1 MTALLSGAL
10 AYWRVAL
17 LVLLCGLCFWAGDR
31 NRNNIWAAK
40 QALQVD
46 QQAQAFAA
54 EVQRGQVAARQAI
67 NAQMTLQSRYESL
80 EGKFDVAKKH
90 SALVVLRG
98 GAACAAAGGGAA
110 GGLAVGAGRTAPA
123 SAPLG
128 AVAPVAPVADPAAV
142 ADDGGAGGIR
152 LTAAAVWVWNSALGG
167 TDTPAGACGAADPT
181 SPACAAD
188 TGLGLDAAWANHT
201 ANAKSCALDRQRH
214 QQLIDYLSDQKT
226 P

>member
-40 QALQVD
+40 QALVQH
-46 QQAQAFAA
+46 QQAMAFAA
-54 EVQRGQVAARQAI
+54 EVQRAQEAARQSI
-67 NAQMTLQSRYESL
+67 NAQMALQSNYESL
-80 EGKFDVAKKH
+80 EGKFDEAKRH
-90 SALVVLRG
+90 SSLVVLRG
-98 GAACAAAGGGAA
+98 GAACADSGGGTGGGVAGAA
-110 GGLAVGAGRTAPA
+110 GGAK
-123 SAPLG
+123 
-128 AVAPVAPVADPAAV
+128 AAV
-142 ADDGGAGGIR
+142 AASAAVAATAAVSDVGGAGDVR
-152 LTAAAVWVWNSALGG
+152 LTAAAVWMWNSALSGA
-167 TDTPAGACGAADPT
+167 DTPAGACGAADPT
-181 SPACAAD
+181 SAACAAD

-201 ANAKSCALDRQRH
+201 ANAKSCALDRLRH

>member
-46 QQAQAFAA
+46 QQAQALAD
-54 EVQRGQVAARQAI
+54 EVQRAQVAARQSI
-67 NAQMTLQSRYESL
+67 TAQQALQANYESL
-80 EGKFDVAKKH
+80 EGKFDVIQKN

-98 GAACAAAGGGAA
+98 AAVCPAAGVAAADTGA
-110 GGLAVGAGRTAPA
+110 A
-123 SAPLG
+123 SAPLVS
-128 AVAPVAPVADPAAV
+128 ASPVAAPMAEPAAV
-142 ADDGGAGGIR
+142 ADAGGAGGIR
-152 LTAAAVWVWNSALGG
+152 LTAAAVWMWNSALSGA
-167 TDTPAGACGAADPT
+167 DSPAGACGAADPT
-181 SPACAAD
+181 SAACAAD

-214 QQLIDYLSDQKT
+214 QQLIDYLSEQPSK
-226 P
+226 